1 MNIKCLNFTLIVLAL
16 AGCATSGSDPIKPVP
31 SSAVTLDDAQIR
43 AALVGYKLSNV
54 SKPSSLSFNA
64 DGSEIFKTSGAEPVK
79 EQWKV
84 NNGILCIESPGY
96 PTECARVKAD
106 KNDYW
111 FVSTDSGEVRYQYT
125 RSPQ

>member
-1 MNIKCLNFTLIVLAL
+1 MNIKSLCFSFIALAL
-16 AGCATSGSDPIKPVP
+16 SGCSTSGSDPAKPVP
-31 SSAVTLDDAQIR
+31 PSAVTLDDAQIR
-43 AALVGYKLSNV
+43 SALIGYKLNNV

-84 NNGILCIESPGY
+84 KDGILCIESPGY
-96 PTECARVKAD
+96 PTECVRVKAD
-106 KNDYW
+106 KSDFW
-111 FVSTDSGEVRYQYT
+111 FVNADNGEVLYQYT